1 MRRRLILLAA
11 AVTLMVAL
19 AFVVPLAFL
28 VRDLAADRAIAA
40 GERRA
45 QDVARIIA
53 ALAPE
58 RGVEVASQ
66 AVLLGESDGLEASL
80 VMPDGTVIGA
90 PLVEGEVPDLA
101 LAGTAF
107 RTDVA
112 GGDVIYTPVIQ
123 PDGSTLVVRVL
134 VPDGQIRQGVAS
146 SWAVLAIVG
155 AALVV
160 FGAIAADLLGRSIVK
175 PVKDLADTAEKLG
188 EGDMGVRVEPAGPE
202 EIHDVGV
209 EFNRLAG
216 RFGRL
221 LQQERDTAAD
231 LSHRLRTPLTSLR
244 LNVDGLPDGPERQ
257 RVLDDLDNVE
267 RTIDFIIRQA
277 LRPVDELATTDLRQV
292 VAERVAFWAA
302 LAEEQ
307 QRSFTAD
314 LADERALVGWSQA
327 DAEAVIDVLF
337 DNVFT
342 HVPPAAP
349 IAVALVTNGSSVA
362 LSVEDGGSGFP
373 DDSVVERGISGGTS
387 TGLGLDIVRRS
398 AEGANGS
405 VVFDK
410 SPDLGGAR
418 VIVRLPLIAT
428 PR

>member
-1 MRRRLILLAA
+1 ML
-11 AVTLMVAL
+11 
-19 AFVVPLAFL
+19 
-28 VRDLAADRAIAA
+28 
-40 GERRA
+40 
-45 QDVARIIA
+45 
-53 ALAPE
+53 
-58 RGVEVASQ
+58 
-66 AVLLGESDGLEASL
+66 
-80 VMPDGTVIGA
+80 
-90 PLVEGEVPDLA
+90 
-101 LAGTAF
+101 
-107 RTDVA
+107 
-112 GGDVIYTPVIQ
+112 
-123 PDGSTLVVRVL
+123 
-134 VPDGQIRQGVAS
+134 
-146 SWAVLAIVG
+146 
-155 AALVV
+155 
-160 FGAIAADLLGRSIVK
+160 
-175 PVKDLADTAEKLG
+175 
-188 EGDMGVRVEPAGPE
+188 
-202 EIHDVGV
+202 GV